1 MFSCVEMIEREKARV
16 SRVTRHGGEHDPAG
30 PFARPSAAYFS
41 RDDLLGESLKWLC
54 RQSPTRD
61 NVTVADKQS

>member
-1 MFSCVEMIEREKARV
+1 MFRVSCVEMIEREKARV

-41 RDDLLGESLKWLC
+41 RDDLLGES
-54 RQSPTRD
+54 
-61 NVTVADKQS
+61 